1 MKVTRVEKHI
11 IKHNHAYYQLLDD
24 FCFKSKNLY
33 NFANYQIRQEFIKES
48 KYIHYNELD
57 KLLKKDGFNYDY
69 KQMPI
74 VQSSQ
79 QLLRLLDKNWKS
91 FFASIK
97 DYKKNPNKY
106 TGRPKL
112 PKYLK
117 KNGRQ
122 IVILTNQ
129 NCKLKDNMVKFPKS
143 FNGFTLN
150 TKIEEGLQQVRI
162 LPGNK
167 HIIIEIVYKIEVKE
181 NKLDN
186 GKYLSIDIGLDN
198 FATIVNN
205 VGQIPVVING
215 KGLKSINKWYNK
227 KISHYR
233 EVAKRIN
240 NLDWTDRMNNLTI
253 KRNNVISNFIH
264 QASNWTIKHALSL
277 NCNTIVVGNNKD
289 WKRESKMSKRVNQ
302 SFVGIPHQM
311 YIQQLQYKAEN
322 VGLNVIITEES
333 YTSKCSFLDLE
344 DVCKQSVY
352 KGKRIKRSMFLS
364 AENKL
369 INADVNGAYNI
380 MRKVFSDAFANGVS
394 GVGLHPVRVNVI

>member
-1 MKVTRVEKHI
+1 MIVTRVEKHI
-11 IKHNHAYYQLLDD
+11 IKPNHTHYKMLDE

-33 NFANYQIRQEFIKES
+33 NFANYQIRQRFINNG
-48 KYIHYNELD
+48 KYIGYKDLD
-57 KLLKKDGFNYDY
+57 KLLKQEELNYDY
-69 KQMPI
+69 KQMPL

-91 FFASIK
+91 FFNSVK
-97 DYKKNPNKY
+97 DHKKNPNRY

-112 PKYLK
+112 PKYLS

-129 NCKLKDNMVKFPKS
+129 NCKIKGDTIKFPKS
-143 FNGFTLN
+143 FNGFYLN
-150 TKIEEGLQQVRI
+150 TKIEKELQQVRV
-162 LPGNK
+162 LPRNK
-167 HIIIEIVYKIEVKE
+167 YIVVEVVYKTQVKE
-181 NKLDN
+181 NKINN

-215 KGLKSINKWYNK
+215 KGLKSINKLYNK
-227 KISHYR
+227 DVSHYR
-233 EVAKRIN
+233 EIAKRMN
-240 NLDWTDRMNNLTI
+240 KLDWTDKMNRLTI
-253 KRNNVISNFIH
+253 KRNNIISNFIH

-277 NCNTIVVGNNKD
+277 SCNIVVVGNNKD
-289 WKRESKMSKRVNQ
+289 WKRESKMSKKVNQ

-322 VGLNVIITEES
+322 VGLSVIITEEP

-344 DVCKQSVY
+344 DICKHDTY
-352 KGKRIKRSMFLS
+352 KGKRVKRGMFKS
-364 AENKL
+364 AEGEL